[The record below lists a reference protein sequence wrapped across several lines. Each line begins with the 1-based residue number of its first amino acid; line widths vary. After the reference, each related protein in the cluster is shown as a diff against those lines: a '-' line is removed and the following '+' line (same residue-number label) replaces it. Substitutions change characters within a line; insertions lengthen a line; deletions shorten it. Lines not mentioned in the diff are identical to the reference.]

1 MKRIILFTL
10 LSCLS
15 ISTFAQDRYI
25 IFLKDK
31 ANSPYQINNPSAY
44 LSARAIARRTAMNIS
59 IDSADIPVNPSYLT
73 GIANTGAKILN
84 TSRWFNSVTAQA
96 DTNQIIAVGALNYV
110 DRYVKVFGSN
120 LHRKAV
126 KSKYEEVEPNQVT
139 ASRKT
144 SLGNYGG
151 ALTQTQMIG
160 ADALHAA
167 GYTGKNSVI
176 AVIDAGFTNANIHPA
191 FDSLRLQNRLLGT
204 WNFSSNTAD
213 VYGYSNHGTSVLSC
227 MAALVPDTMIGTA
240 PHAKYYL
247 LRTEEEATEY
257 EVEEYNW
264 AAAAE
269 FADSVGAD
277 VINSSLGYTEFDA
290 RSQNHTYA
298 EMNGN
303 TAVVTIAAKIASE
316 KGVLVVNS
324 AGNSGND
331 SWFYIGAPA
340 DAEEVFTIGS
350 VTAFRDISGFSSNG
364 PTSDGRI
371 KPDVCAQGS
380 QTFVARP
387 GDLGYGTG
395 SGTSFSSPV
404 TAGFS
409 ACAFELYKVSHPSAK
424 PADVK
429 AWIKKFADRST
440 QPNNQYGYGIPDGS
454 KLLLNASVE
463 NTSKNTYKV
472 YPNPSANILYI
483 NVNNGNNR
491 VWKFQLSDALGKV
504 LYARDF
510 DTIEL
515 LMGIEL
521 PPNISKGF
529 YIISLSTENDSFKQ
543 VIIKE

>member
-1 MKRIILFTL
+1 MKRIVLLTL
-10 LSCLS
+10 LSVLS

-44 LSARAIARRTAMNIS
+44 LSARAIARRNAMNIA
-59 IDSADIPVNPSYLT
+59 IDSADIPVNPSYLNS
-73 GIANTGAKILN
+73 IANTGARILN
-84 TSRWFNSVTAQA
+84 TSRWFNSVTVQA
-96 DTNQIIAVGALNYV
+96 DTNQVIAIGALNYV

-126 KSKYEEVEPNQVT
+126 KPKYEEVQPLEVT
-139 ASRKT
+139 ASRK
-144 SLGNYGG
+144 SGLGNYGG
-151 ALTQTQMIG
+151 ATNQTQMIG
-160 ADALHAA
+160 ADALHNA

-191 FDSLRLQNRLLGT
+191 FDSLRTQNRLLGT
-204 WNFSSNTAD
+204 WNFSSNTPD

-247 LRTEEEATEY
+247 LRSEEEATEY

-269 FADSVGAD
+269 FADSVGVD

-298 EMNGN
+298 DMNGN
-303 TAVVTIAAKIASE
+303 TAVVTLAAKMASE

-331 SWFYIGAPA
+331 PWFYIGAPA
-340 DAEEVFTIGS
+340 DADEVFTIGS
-350 VTAFRDISGFSSNG
+350 VSPFEDISGFSSNG

-380 QTFVARP
+380 QTYLARP
-387 GDLGYGTG
+387 SDLGYGTG

-429 AWIKKFADRST
+429 AWIKKYADRAT

-472 YPNPSANILYI
+472 YPNPSTNTLFI

-491 VWKFQLSDALGKV
+491 VWDFQISDALGKV
-504 LYARDF
+504 LYAREF
-510 DTIEL
+510 DTVEL

>member
-1 MKRIILFTL
+1 MKRIVLLTL
-10 LSCLS
+10 LSVLS

-44 LSARAIARRTAMNIS
+44 LSARAIARRNAMNIA
-59 IDSADIPVNPSYLT
+59 IDSADIPVNPSYLNS
-73 GIANTGAKILN
+73 IANTGARIFN
-84 TSRWFNSVTAQA
+84 TSRWFNSVTVQA
-96 DTNQIIAVGALNYV
+96 DTNQVIAIGALNYV

-120 LHRKAV
+120 LHRKAG
-126 KSKYEEVEPNQVT
+126 KPKYEEVQPLEVT
-139 ASRKT
+139 ASRK
-144 SLGNYGG
+144 SGLGNYGG
-151 ALTQTQMIG
+151 ATNQTQMIG
-160 ADALHAA
+160 ADALHNA

-191 FDSLRLQNRLLGT
+191 FDSLRTQNRLLGT
-204 WNFSSNTAD
+204 WNFSSNTPD

-247 LRTEEEATEY
+247 LRSEEEATEY

-269 FADSVGAD
+269 FADSVGVD

-298 EMNGN
+298 DMNGN
-303 TAVVTIAAKIASE
+303 TAVVTLAAKMASE

-331 SWFYIGAPA
+331 PWFYIGAPA
-340 DAEEVFTIGS
+340 DADEVFTIGS
-350 VTAFRDISGFSSNG
+350 VSPFEDISGFSSNG

-380 QTFVARP
+380 QTYLARP
-387 GDLGYGTG
+387 SDLGYGTG

-429 AWIKKFADRST
+429 AWIKKYADRAT

-454 KLLLNASVE
+454 KLLLDASVE

-472 YPNPSANILYI
+472 YPNPSTNTLFI

-491 VWKFQLSDALGKV
+491 VWDFQISDALGKV
-504 LYARDF
+504 LYAREF
-510 DTIEL
+510 DTVEL